1 MVRAQ
6 CVRPCRLAAPIG
18 ADLHWPPNGCT
29 ACART
34 LHAFCTGFSW
44 VDSAHATESTHL
56 IGTVVPCRRQPWTVH
71 AAGRHSAISSGQK
84 YDLYRPLVLVT
95 GGSHVSHTILLNHSR
110 PSKHFGARARIELW
124 RGVRD
129 RLSTVS
135 TTVHQS
141 LNDVAR
147 GKSGIM
153 LQHGH
158 RSRSLCNRIYYG
170 AGTPIPANAQRLLGS
185 ASDLDGHM
193 RTSRAQVPV
202 KTAMKKEQMPSVRRD
217 RRKTR
222 SCAPFT
228 RKMCSY
234 WTP

>member
-1 MVRAQ
+1 MSLYT
-6 CVRPCRLAAPIG
+6 RLT
-18 ADLHWPPNGCT
+18 DL
-29 ACART
+29 
-34 LHAFCTGFSW
+34 
-44 VDSAHATESTHL
+44 
-56 IGTVVPCRRQPWTVH
+56 
-71 AAGRHSAISSGQK
+71 
-84 YDLYRPLVLVT
+84 LVT
-95 GGSHVSHTILLNHSR
+95 GGSHVSHAILLDRCHPIKN
-110 PSKHFGARARIELW
+110 FWARARIGLW

-129 RLSTVS
+129 RFSTVS

-170 AGTPIPANAQRLLGS
+170 AGTPIPANAQRLLGL
-185 ASDLDGHM
+185 ASDLDGDIA
-193 RTSRAQVPV
+193 TSRAQVPV

-222 SCAPFT
+222 CCAPFT
-228 RKMCSY
+228 RKKSSY
-234 WTP
+234 QTPYALRLY

>member
-1 MVRAQ
+1 MGLHT
-6 CVRPCRLAAPIG
+6 RLT
-18 ADLHWPPNGCT
+18 DLP
-29 ACART
+29 
-34 LHAFCTGFSW
+34 
-44 VDSAHATESTHL
+44 
-56 IGTVVPCRRQPWTVH
+56 
-71 AAGRHSAISSGQK
+71 
-84 YDLYRPLVLVT
+84 VT
-95 GGSHVSHTILLNHSR
+95 GGSHVSHAILLDRSR
-110 PSKHFGARARIELW
+110 PMKHFWARARIELW

-129 RLSTVS
+129 RFSTVS

-170 AGTPIPANAQRLLGS
+170 AGTAGPFTLARLLGL

-193 RTSRAQVPV
+193 RTSRALVPV
-202 KTAMKKEQMPSVRRD
+202 KTAMKKEQMPSVRSD

-222 SCAPFT
+222 CCAPFT
-228 RKMCSY
+228 RKKSSY
-234 WTP
+234 QTP